1 MSSHEIGRQKM
12 SAMTLGALG
21 VVFGDIG
28 TSPLYAFTQCFHT
41 SHNVPINE
49 ANVLGILSLIFWALM
64 IVVSLKF
71 SMLIMRADNHGEGG
85 ILALLAL
92 NMHNKQIGPKVRFGL
107 ITIGLFGASLFFG
120 DGIITPAISVLSAVE
135 GLSVATPIFTPYV
148 IPITIVILIGLF
160 MIQKK
165 GTGSVGRFFGPIML
179 LWFFSI
185 GFIGLSHIIKNPFIL
200 NMLNP
205 YWALPFIENNPVTAF
220 VVMGA
225 VVLTITGGEALYAD
239 MGHFGRKPIQLAWFF
254 VALPCLVLNY
264 AGQGALILQKPQ
276 AIENTFFMMVPK
288 IALYPM
294 IALATAAT
302 VIASQAVISGVF
314 SMARQAMQLGYLP
327 RFAIDHTS
335 ESEIGQIYIPALNWM
350 LLGMIISLVLMFQS
364 SANLGS
370 AYGIAVTLTMFCD
383 TILVAFIMYHLW
395 KWPSWVML
403 LVAIPLLI
411 PDLLFIA
418 STSLK
423 IVDGGWFPLMMGAI
437 TFIIMATWRR
447 GRELLLNKLQNDT
460 MPLDLFIK
468 SLESSAYMVSG
479 TAVFMTSSPKVVP
492 HALLHNLKHNK
503 ILHER
508 NILITIN
515 TRDIP
520 YVDESERIDVEVL
533 DKHFLRVIA
542 YYGFKE
548 QPNVP
553 QALEQALTKL
563 NQPYNIMDTSFFVSR
578 ERVIHNVGDGIVSW
592 REKLFISMQLNTS
605 PASDFFQIPA
615 NRVVEMGSQV
625 EI

>member
-28 TSPLYAFTQCFHT
+28 TSPLYAFIQCFHT

-135 GLSVATPIFTPYV
+135 ELSVATPIFTPYV

-185 GFIGLSHIIKNPFIL
+185 GFIGLSHIIKNPYIL

-239 MGHFGRKPIQLAWFF
+239 MGHFGRKPIQLAWFL

-264 AGQGALILQKPQ
+264 AGQGALILQNPQ

-314 SMARQAMQLGYLP
+314 SMARQAIQLGYLP

-350 LLGMIISLVLMFQS
+350 LLGMIMSLVLMFQS

-437 TFIIMATWRR
+437 TFIIMTTWRR
-447 GRELLLNKLQNDT
+447 GRELLLNKLQSDT

-533 DKHFLRVIA
+533 DKHFLRVSA

-548 QPNVP
+548 QPNGP

>member
-179 LWFFSI
+179 LWFFSLGI
-185 GFIGLSHIIKNPFIL
+185 IGLSHIIKNPFIL

-205 YWALPFIENNPVTAF
+205 YWAFPFIENNPVTAF

-239 MGHFGRKPIQLAWFF
+239 MGHFGRKPIQLAWFL

-264 AGQGALILQKPQ
+264 AGQGALILQNPQ

-314 SMARQAMQLGYLP
+314 SMARQAIQLGYLP
-327 RFAIDHTS
+327 RFSIDHTS

-364 SANLGS
+364 SANLAS

-403 LVAIPLLI
+403 LIAIPLLI

-437 TFIIMATWRR
+437 TFIIMTTWRR

-533 DKHFLRVIA
+533 DKHFLRVIT

>member
-49 ANVLGILSLIFWALM
+49 TNVLGILSLIFWALM

-239 MGHFGRKPIQLAWFF
+239 MGHFGRKPIQLAWFL

-264 AGQGALILQKPQ
+264 AGQGALILQNPQ
-276 AIENTFFMMVPK
+276 AIDNTFFMMVPK

-403 LVAIPLLI
+403 LIAIPLLI

-423 IVDGGWFPLMMGAI
+423 IVDGGWFPLLMGAI
-437 TFIIMATWRR
+437 TFIIMTTWRR
-447 GRELLLNKLQNDT
+447 GRELLLSKLQSDT

-533 DKHFLRVIA
+533 DKHFLRVSA

>member
-28 TSPLYAFTQCFHT
+28 TSPLYAFTECFHT

-179 LWFFSI
+179 IWFLSL
-185 GFIGLSHIIKNPFIL
+185 GFIGLSHIIKNPYIL

-205 YWALPFIENNPVTAF
+205 YWAFPFIENNPVTAF

-239 MGHFGRKPIQLAWFF
+239 MGHFGRKPIQLAWFL

-264 AGQGALILQKPQ
+264 AGQGALILQNPQ

-403 LVAIPLLI
+403 LIAIPLLI

-437 TFIIMATWRR
+437 TFIIMTTWRR
-447 GRELLLNKLQNDT
+447 GRELLLNKLQSDT

-508 NILITIN
+508 NILITMN

-533 DKHFLRVIA
+533 DKHFLRVSA

>member
-28 TSPLYAFTQCFHT
+28 TSPLYAFIQCFHT

-135 GLSVATPIFTPYV
+135 GLSVATPIITPYV

-185 GFIGLSHIIKNPFIL
+185 GFIGLSHIIKNPYIL

-239 MGHFGRKPIQLAWFF
+239 MGHFGRKPIQLAWFL

-264 AGQGALILQKPQ
+264 AGQGALILQNPQ

-314 SMARQAMQLGYLP
+314 SMARQAIQLGYLP
-327 RFAIDHTS
+327 RFAIEHTS

-350 LLGMIISLVLMFQS
+350 LLGMIMSLVLMFQS

-437 TFIIMATWRR
+437 TFIIMTTWRR
-447 GRELLLNKLQNDT
+447 GRELLLNKLQSDT

-533 DKHFLRVIA
+533 DKHFLRVSA

-548 QPNVP
+548 QPNGP

>member
-179 LWFFSI
+179 LWFFSLGI
-185 GFIGLSHIIKNPFIL
+185 IGLSHIIKNPYIL

-205 YWALPFIENNPVTAF
+205 YWAFPFIENNPVTAF

-239 MGHFGRKPIQLAWFF
+239 MGHFGRKPIQLAWFL

-264 AGQGALILQKPQ
+264 AGQGALILQNPQ

-314 SMARQAMQLGYLP
+314 SMARQAIQLGYLP

-364 SANLGS
+364 SANLAS

-403 LVAIPLLI
+403 LIAIPLLI

-423 IVDGGWFPLMMGAI
+423 IVDGGWFPLLMGAI
-437 TFIIMATWRR
+437 TFIIMTTWRR
-447 GRELLLNKLQNDT
+447 GRELLLRKLQNDT

>member
-49 ANVLGILSLIFWALM
+49 TNVLGILSLIFWALM

-264 AGQGALILQKPQ
+264 AGQGALILQNPQ

-364 SANLGS
+364 SANLAS

-403 LVAIPLLI
+403 LIAIPLLI

-418 STSLK
+418 STSMK
-423 IVDGGWFPLMMGAI
+423 IVDGGWFPLLMGAI
-437 TFIIMATWRR
+437 TFIIMTTWRR
-447 GRELLLNKLQNDT
+447 GRELLLSKLQSDT

-533 DKHFLRVIA
+533 DKHFLRVSA

>member
-12 SAMTLGALG
+12 SVMTLGALG

-205 YWALPFIENNPVTAF
+205 YWAFPFIENNPVTAF

-264 AGQGALILQKPQ
+264 AGQGALILQNPQ

-364 SANLGS
+364 SANLAS
-370 AYGIAVTLTMFCD
+370 AYGIAVTLTMF
-383 TILVAFIMYHLW
+383 F
-395 KWPSWVML
+395 
-403 LVAIPLLI
+403 AIPLLI

-437 TFIIMATWRR
+437 TFIIMTTWRR
-447 GRELLLNKLQNDT
+447 GRELLLNKLQSDT

-479 TAVFMTSSPKVVP
+479 TAVFLTSSPKVVP

-515 TRDIP
+515 TRNIP

-533 DKHFLRVIA
+533 DKHFLRVNA

-578 ERVIHNVGDGIVSW
+578 ERVIHTVGDGIVSSW

>member
-264 AGQGALILQKPQ
+264 AGQGALILQNPQ

-395 KWPSWVML
+395 KWPSWLML
-403 LVAIPLLI
+403 LIAIPLLI

-437 TFIIMATWRR
+437 TFIIMTTWRR
-447 GRELLLNKLQNDT
+447 GRELLLNKLQSDT

-508 NILITIN
+508 NILITMN

-533 DKHFLRVIA
+533 DKHFLRVTA

-553 QALEQALTKL
+553 KALEQALTKL

>member
-185 GFIGLSHIIKNPFIL
+185 GFIGLSHIIKNPYIL

-264 AGQGALILQKPQ
+264 AGQGALILQNPQ
-276 AIENTFFMMVPK
+276 AIDNTFFMMVPK

-314 SMARQAMQLGYLP
+314 SMARQAIQLGYLP

-403 LVAIPLLI
+403 LIAIPLLI

-437 TFIIMATWRR
+437 TFIIMTTWRR
-447 GRELLLNKLQNDT
+447 GRELLLNKLQSDT

-508 NILITIN
+508 NILITMN

-533 DKHFLRVIA
+533 DKHFLRVTA
-542 YYGFKE
+542 YYGFK
-548 QPNVP
+548 
-553 QALEQALTKL
+553 
-563 NQPYNIMDTSFFVSR
+563 
-578 ERVIHNVGDGIVSW
+578 
-592 REKLFISMQLNTS
+592 
-605 PASDFFQIPA
+605 
-615 NRVVEMGSQV
+615 
-625 EI
+625 

>member
-1 MSSHEIGRQKM
+1 
-12 SAMTLGALG
+12 
-21 VVFGDIG
+21 
-28 TSPLYAFTQCFHT
+28 
-41 SHNVPINE
+41 
-49 ANVLGILSLIFWALM
+49 
-64 IVVSLKF
+64 
-71 SMLIMRADNHGEGG
+71 
-85 ILALLAL
+85 
-92 NMHNKQIGPKVRFGL
+92 
-107 ITIGLFGASLFFG
+107 
-120 DGIITPAISVLSAVE
+120 
-135 GLSVATPIFTPYV
+135 
-148 IPITIVILIGLF
+148 
-160 MIQKK
+160 KK

-179 LWFFSI
+179 LWFFSLGI
-185 GFIGLSHIIKNPFIL
+185 IGLSHIIKNPFIL

-205 YWALPFIENNPVTAF
+205 YWAFPFIENNPVTAF

-264 AGQGALILQKPQ
+264 AGQGALILQNPQ

-314 SMARQAMQLGYLP
+314 SMARQAIQLGYLP

-350 LLGMIISLVLMFQS
+350 LLGMIIGLVLMFQS
-364 SANLGS
+364 SANLAS

-403 LVAIPLLI
+403 LIAIPLLI

-437 TFIIMATWRR
+437 TFIIMTTWRR
-447 GRELLLNKLQNDT
+447 GRELLLRKLQSDT

-468 SLESSAYMVSG
+468 SLESSAYMVGG

-533 DKHFLRVIA
+533 DKHFLRVSA

>member
-28 TSPLYAFTQCFHT
+28 TSPLYAFIQCFHT

-185 GFIGLSHIIKNPFIL
+185 GFIGLSHIIKNPYIL

-239 MGHFGRKPIQLAWFF
+239 MGHFGRKPIQLAWFL

-264 AGQGALILQKPQ
+264 AGQGALILQNPQ

-314 SMARQAMQLGYLP
+314 SMARQAIQLGYLP

-350 LLGMIISLVLMFQS
+350 LLGMIMSLVLMFQS

-437 TFIIMATWRR
+437 TFIIMTTWRR
-447 GRELLLNKLQNDT
+447 GRELLLNKLQSDT

-533 DKHFLRVIA
+533 DKHFLRVSA

-548 QPNVP
+548 QPNGP

>member
-1 MSSHEIGRQKM
+1 MSSHEIGRQKI

-28 TSPLYAFTQCFHT
+28 TSPLYAFIQCFHT

-185 GFIGLSHIIKNPFIL
+185 GFIGLSHIIKNPYIL

-239 MGHFGRKPIQLAWFF
+239 MGHFGRKPIQLAWFL

-264 AGQGALILQKPQ
+264 AGQGALILQNPQ

-314 SMARQAMQLGYLP
+314 SMARQAIQLGYLP

-350 LLGMIISLVLMFQS
+350 LLGMIMSLVLMFQS

-437 TFIIMATWRR
+437 TFIIMTTWRR
-447 GRELLLNKLQNDT
+447 GRELLLNKLQSDT

-533 DKHFLRVIA
+533 DKHFLRVSA

-548 QPNVP
+548 QPNGP

>member
-92 NMHNKQIGPKVRFGL
+92 NMHNKRIGPKVRFGL

-264 AGQGALILQKPQ
+264 AGQGALILQNPQ
-276 AIENTFFMMVPK
+276 AIDNTFFMMVPK

-314 SMARQAMQLGYLP
+314 SMARQAIQLGYLP

-350 LLGMIISLVLMFQS
+350 LLGMIISLVLMFKS
-364 SANLGS
+364 SASLGS

-395 KWPSWVML
+395 KWPSWLML
-403 LVAIPLLI
+403 LIAVPLLI

-437 TFIIMATWRR
+437 TFIIMTTWRR
-447 GRELLLNKLQNDT
+447 GRELLLSKLQNDT
-460 MPLDLFIK
+460 MPLDLFTK
-468 SLESSAYMVSG
+468 SLGSSVYMVSG

-503 ILHER
+503 ILHKR
-508 NILITIN
+508 NILLTIN
-515 TRDIP
+515 THDIP

-533 DKHFLRVIA
+533 DEHFLRVSA

-548 QPNVP
+548 QPNAP

-578 ERVIHNVGDGIVSW
+578 ERVIYTVGDGIAAW

>member
-185 GFIGLSHIIKNPFIL
+185 GFIGLSHIIKNPYIL

-239 MGHFGRKPIQLAWFF
+239 MGHFGRKPIQLAWFL

-264 AGQGALILQKPQ
+264 AGQGALILQNPQ

-314 SMARQAMQLGYLP
+314 SMARQAIQLGYLP

-364 SANLGS
+364 SANLAS

-403 LVAIPLLI
+403 LIAIPLLI
-411 PDLLFIA
+411 PDILFIA

-423 IVDGGWFPLMMGAI
+423 IVDGGWFPLLMGAI
-437 TFIIMATWRR
+437 TFIIMTTWRR
-447 GRELLLNKLQNDT
+447 GRELLLSKLQNDT

-533 DKHFLRVIA
+533 DKHFLRVSA

-553 QALEQALTKL
+553 LALEQALTKL
-563 NQPYNIMDTSFFVSR
+563 NQPCNIMDTSFFVSR
-578 ERVIHNVGDGIVSW
+578 ERVIYTVGEGIVPW

>member
-1 MSSHEIGRQKM
+1 
-12 SAMTLGALG
+12 
-21 VVFGDIG
+21 
-28 TSPLYAFTQCFHT
+28 
-41 SHNVPINE
+41 
-49 ANVLGILSLIFWALM
+49 
-64 IVVSLKF
+64 
-71 SMLIMRADNHGEGG
+71 
-85 ILALLAL
+85 
-92 NMHNKQIGPKVRFGL
+92 
-107 ITIGLFGASLFFG
+107 
-120 DGIITPAISVLSAVE
+120 
-135 GLSVATPIFTPYV
+135 
-148 IPITIVILIGLF
+148 
-160 MIQKK
+160 
-165 GTGSVGRFFGPIML
+165 
-179 LWFFSI
+179 
-185 GFIGLSHIIKNPFIL
+185 
-200 NMLNP
+200 MLNP
-205 YWALPFIENNPVTAF
+205 YWAFPFIENNPVTAF

-239 MGHFGRKPIQLAWFF
+239 MGHFGRKPIQLAWFL

-264 AGQGALILQKPQ
+264 AGQGALILQNPQ
-276 AIENTFFMMVPK
+276 AIDNTFFMMVPK

-314 SMARQAMQLGYLP
+314 SMARQAIQLGYLP

-437 TFIIMATWRR
+437 TFIIMTTWRR

-479 TAVFMTSSPKVVP
+479 TAVFMTSSPKVS
-492 HALLHNLKHNK
+492 A
-503 ILHER
+503 
-508 NILITIN
+508 
-515 TRDIP
+515 
-520 YVDESERIDVEVL
+520 
-533 DKHFLRVIA
+533 
-542 YYGFKE
+542 
-548 QPNVP
+548 
-553 QALEQALTKL
+553 
-563 NQPYNIMDTSFFVSR
+563 
-578 ERVIHNVGDGIVSW
+578 
-592 REKLFISMQLNTS
+592 
-605 PASDFFQIPA
+605 
-615 NRVVEMGSQV
+615 
-625 EI
+625 

>member
-28 TSPLYAFTQCFHT
+28 TSPLYAFIQCFHT

-185 GFIGLSHIIKNPFIL
+185 GFIGLSHIIKNPYIL

-239 MGHFGRKPIQLAWFF
+239 MGHFGRKPIQLAWFL

-264 AGQGALILQKPQ
+264 AGQGALILQNPQ

-314 SMARQAMQLGYLP
+314 SMARQAIQLGYLP

-350 LLGMIISLVLMFQS
+350 LLGMIMSLVLMFQS

-370 AYGIAVTLTMFCD
+370 AYGITVTLTMFCD

-437 TFIIMATWRR
+437 TFIIMTTWRR
-447 GRELLLNKLQNDT
+447 GRELLLNKLQSDT

-533 DKHFLRVIA
+533 DKHFLRVSA

-548 QPNVP
+548 QPNGP

>member
-185 GFIGLSHIIKNPFIL
+185 GFIGLSHIIKNPYIL

-239 MGHFGRKPIQLAWFF
+239 MGHFGRKPIQLAWFL

-264 AGQGALILQKPQ
+264 AGQGALILQNPQ

-314 SMARQAMQLGYLP
+314 SMARQAIQLGYLP

-437 TFIIMATWRR
+437 TFIIMTTWRR

-508 NILITIN
+508 NILITMN

>member
-179 LWFFSI
+179 LWFFSLGI
-185 GFIGLSHIIKNPFIL
+185 IGLSHIIKNPFIL

-264 AGQGALILQKPQ
+264 AGQGALILQNPQ

-411 PDLLFIA
+411 PDILFIA

-437 TFIIMATWRR
+437 TFIIMTTWRR
-447 GRELLLNKLQNDT
+447 GRELLLNKLQSDT

-533 DKHFLRVIA
+533 DKHFLRVTA
-542 YYGFKE
+542 YYEFKE

>member
-179 LWFFSI
+179 IWFLSI
-185 GFIGLSHIIKNPFIL
+185 GFIGLSHIIKNPYIL

-264 AGQGALILQKPQ
+264 AGQGALILQNPQ

-364 SANLGS
+364 SANLAS

-403 LVAIPLLI
+403 LIAIPLLI

-437 TFIIMATWRR
+437 TFIIMTTWRR

-520 YVDESERIDVEVL
+520 YVDESERIEVEVL
-533 DKHFLRVIA
+533 DKHFLRVTA

-553 QALEQALTKL
+553 KALEQALTKL

>member
-1 MSSHEIGRQKM
+1 
-12 SAMTLGALG
+12 

-92 NMHNKQIGPKVRFGL
+92 NMHNKRIGPKVRFGL

-264 AGQGALILQKPQ
+264 AGQGALILQNPQ
-276 AIENTFFMMVPK
+276 AIDNTFFMMVPK

-314 SMARQAMQLGYLP
+314 SMARQAIQLGYLP

-350 LLGMIISLVLMFQS
+350 LLGMIISLVLMFKS
-364 SANLGS
+364 SASLGS

-395 KWPSWVML
+395 KWPSWLML

-437 TFIIMATWRR
+437 TFIIMTTWRR
-447 GRELLLNKLQNDT
+447 GRELLLSKLQNDT
-460 MPLDLFIK
+460 MPLDLFTK
-468 SLESSAYMVSG
+468 SLGSSVYMVSG

-503 ILHER
+503 ILHKR
-508 NILITIN
+508 NILLTIN
-515 TRDIP
+515 THDIP

-533 DKHFLRVIA
+533 DEHFLRVSA

-548 QPNVP
+548 QPNAP

-578 ERVIHNVGDGIVSW
+578 ERVIYTVGDGIAAW

>member
-179 LWFFSI
+179 LWFLSLGI
-185 GFIGLSHIIKNPFIL
+185 IGLSHIIKNSYIL

-205 YWALPFIENNPVTAF
+205 YWAFPFIENNPVTAF

-239 MGHFGRKPIQLAWFF
+239 MGHFGRKPIQLAWFL

-264 AGQGALILQKPQ
+264 AGQGALILQNPQ

-335 ESEIGQIYIPALNWM
+335 ESEIGQIYIPTLNWM

-403 LVAIPLLI
+403 LIAIPLLI

-437 TFIIMATWRR
+437 TFIIMTTWRR
-447 GRELLLNKLQNDT
+447 GRELLLNKLQSDT

-479 TAVFMTSSPKVVP
+479 TAIFMTSSPKVVP